1 MAEDERKRNEKE
13 CMDKIQGQI
22 DYLNRENNRLREEAE
37 HRQMVLD
44 SAQGYRKERVKEANK
59 LLKTKKINKELK
71 MKIGQLEARIGQL
84 ETIGNGTMLIGCAEF
99 NLNEDEFY
107 RILEFYPALFFT
119 YRSCTRIFRIF
130 EAITNFV

>member
-1 MAEDERKRNEKE
+1 MRITDEIRDKIAEDERKRNEKE

-71 MKIGQLEARIGQL
+71 LRIGQLEARIGQL
-84 ETIGNGTMLIGCAEF
+84 ETIGNGTKLIECTEF
-99 NLNEDEFY
+99 NLN
-107 RILEFYPALFFT
+107 
-119 YRSCTRIFRIF
+119 
-130 EAITNFV
+130 